1 MGIWLIFLRKRSVFE
16 PRLPQIH
23 KTGLNRDRR
32 PRSLR
37 ISPFRPDL
45 LHWLFRFFD
54 QILTNGDQK
63 VFMAIS
69 ANDIR
74 KGMVILHEGAPVK
87 VMEFHHHTPG
97 NLRAMV
103 QARLRNLLTGN
114 SFEFRFRSADTLE
127 KIMLEQHKM
136 EYLYSDGSHHHF
148 MNSENYE
155 QVALTEEEL
164 GDAAQWLM
172 PGLKIEV
179 EFYNGQP
186 IGVALPASM
195 ELTVVTDRAAS
206 QRCDRVKFEQA
217 RNARK
222 RRHTDGPAVH
232 RRRRKD
238 PRQPDRSPIHGTGQI
253 IRKTAGLR
261 IFTNEHESAERVFVF
276 FRVF

>member
-1 MGIWLIFLRKRSVFE
+1 
-16 PRLPQIH
+16 
-23 KTGLNRDRR
+23 
-32 PRSLR
+32 
-37 ISPFRPDL
+37 
-45 LHWLFRFFD
+45 
-54 QILTNGDQK
+54 
-63 VFMAIS
+63 MAIS

-114 SFEFRFRSADTLE
+114 SFEYRFRSNDTLE
-127 KIMLEQHKM
+127 KITLEQHKM

-155 QVALTEEEL
+155 QVALTEDEL

-179 EFYNGQP
+179 EFYNGTP

-195 ELTVVTDRAAS
+195 ELTVVTTEPQLKGATAS
-206 QRCDRVKFEQA
+206 NSNKPATLENGVTLYVPPFIQEGEKIRVNPAEARYMERVK
-217 RNARK
+217 
-222 RRHTDGPAVH
+222 
-232 RRRRKD
+232 
-238 PRQPDRSPIHGTGQI
+238 
-253 IRKTAGLR
+253 
-261 IFTNEHESAERVFVF
+261 
-276 FRVF
+276 